1 MYMFTLIIIYTSAAC
16 HACDKYDLWTIT
28 WYNQNLVPINNKISI
43 NWLLGFVALQNSN
56 KKWKSSTAQ
65 CKILLGYE
73 YNSVWRN
80 HLDQAKLKV
89 TIKQMEIYGFDKKD
103 VNVKTKVIKS
113 NKCNQCDYASS
124 QAGHLRRHLKKHSGE
139 KPNKC
144 NQCDYASAHAS
155 AMRTHL
161 KTRSGEKL
169 NKCNQC
175 DFAYLQAGHLRQHLK
190 THSGENPNKRNQCDF
205 ASCYASALRTL
216 LKWR

>member
-1 MYMFTLIIIYTSAAC
+1 MYMFTLIMIYTSAAC

-28 WYNQNLVPINNKISI
+28 WYNQNLVPINNEISI

-73 YNSVWRN
+73 YDSVWRN

-124 QAGHLRRHLKKHSGE
+124 QAGHLRRHMKTHSAEKSYQCNQCDFTTYWAYSLRSHLKMHSGE
-139 KPNKC
+139 KSNKC
-144 NQCDYASAHAS
+144 NQCDYASSQA
-155 AMRTHL
+155 RT
-161 KTRSGEKL
+161 
-169 NKCNQC
+169 
-175 DFAYLQAGHLRQHLK
+175 LRRHLK
-190 THSGENPNKRNQCDF
+190 THSGEKSNKTEKCLVLVNI
-205 ASCYASALRTL
+205 L
-216 LKWR
+216 